1 MNKTQLIDQIA
12 AKTGDKKAAAVA
24 IEAFV
29 DAVTAAVAAGEKV
42 SINGFGSF
50 ERVTRAARNFYN
62 PATGE
67 HGTVP
72 ATHVPKFR
80 VGSAFRAAAKSHHA

>member
-1 MNKTQLIDQIA
+1 MNRSQL
-12 AKTGDKKAAAVA
+12 
-24 IEAFV
+24 V
-29 DAVTAAVAAGEKV
+29 DAVAEKLPSKKIAAEALDAIVDAITTAVAAGEKV

-50 ERVTRAARNFYN
+50 ERVTRAERSFYN

-72 ATHVPKFR
+72 ATFVPKFR
-80 VGSAFRAAAKSHHA
+80 VGAAFRAAAKR